1 MGITG
6 GVTSMDNF
14 LRQFFPHV
22 AAQSEGGST
31 NKWCTYNDAGLQM
44 FTASLFLAACLAGLA
59 ASPITRCISVFLWW
73 VSASQVSWGAPAL
86 NMHLFFLFLAACPAG
101 AWGLSHRQVGAATL
115 LPDPAVQ
122 SCQCALLT
130 IILYHVATRSHRP

>member
-59 ASPITRCISVFLWW
+59 ASPITRCISVFIWW
-73 VSASQVSWGAPAL
+73 VSASQVSWGAPPL

-101 AWGLSHRQVGAATL
+101 LRACPITRWAQLPFCPMLLS
-115 LPDPAVQ
+115 
-122 SCQCALLT
+122 
-130 IILYHVATRSHRP
+130 SHANARY